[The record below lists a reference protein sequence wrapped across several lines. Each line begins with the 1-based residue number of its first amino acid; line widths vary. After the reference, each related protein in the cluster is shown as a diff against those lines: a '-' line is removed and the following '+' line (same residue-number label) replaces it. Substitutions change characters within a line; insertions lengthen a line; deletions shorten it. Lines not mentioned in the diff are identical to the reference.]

1 MAANG
6 MQQSEERATR
16 NGIQSL
22 ELAFSGVL
30 KSRQDV
36 EGTKNTLMSY
46 YKGSDG
52 GAFKD
57 LVTAWEAQADVIL
70 RNLQEMIDTLNETL
84 RQQGLQ
90 QGSSNEQINQAYAQS
105 DAIFDTLVG

>member
-1 MAANG
+1 MAGNG
-6 MQQSEERATR
+6 MQQSEETATR
-16 NGIQSL
+16 NGIQAL

-36 EGTKNTLMSY
+36 ENTKNTLMSH
-46 YKGSDG
+46 YKGGDG

-70 RNLQEMIDTLNETL
+70 TNLQSMIDTLNETL
-84 RQQGLQ
+84 REQGRQ
-90 QGSSNEQINQAYAQS
+90 QGSANEQINQQYSQS
-105 DAIFDTLVG
+105 EAVFDTLVG